1 MSRHDIS
8 GILVK
13 YAQART
19 KRAQGAPSGS
29 SLFPSGGP
37 LAEGTEQSTTPGS
50 TAATVGGALG
60 GWTAGRAAEIAT
72 ARLLTNLGFNR
83 PLTQVFNR
91 ERMSD
96 ALAPL
101 QGQDRSAVRDR
112 FATIAGIDPTQNNSG
127 SYRTFSPSGS
137 HIQTINVQQDAGKN
151 NATDDFARMM
161 EDQKFNNPAA
171 DQRIERVTGNTTST
185 PTTGKDPKS
194 SYTGYE
200 IRPGEPA
207 GGSMDFRRLGFYLPG
222 TVNTRSLNSYAPG
235 LKGVPG
241 KAVHIGMKGLPLAAL
256 IAGAVAAN
264 KATEGTGPV
273 QFKDFEGF

>member
-13 YAQART
+13 YAQARI
-19 KRAQGAPSGS
+19 KRAQEPPSALSLYHSGS
-29 SLFPSGGP
+29 P
-37 LAEGTEQSTTPGS
+37 LAEDTEQSTTPGS
-50 TAATVGGALG
+50 TAATAAGAFG

-72 ARLLTNLGFNR
+72 ARALTNLGFNR
-83 PLTQVFNR
+83 GFTQLLNR

-101 QGQDRSAVRDR
+101 QGGSTDVVAERIGTLAGMNPVRD
-112 FATIAGIDPTQNNSG
+112 NSG
-127 SYRTFSPSGS
+127 SYRTFNPAGN
-137 HIQTINVQQDAGKN
+137 QAQAVNVQQDAGKT
-151 NATDDFARMM
+151 NAIDDFARMF
-161 EDQKFNNPAA
+161 EDQKFNNPAP
-171 DQRIERVTGNTTST
+171 DQQIERVTGGTFST

-207 GGSMDFRRLGFYLPG
+207 GGSMDFRRLGFYTPG
-222 TVNTRSLNSYAPG
+222 TVNTRSFNSYAPG
-235 LKGVPG
+235 LMGVPG
-241 KAVHIGMKGLPLAAL
+241 KTVHLGMRGVPLAAL
-256 IAGAVAAN
+256 IAGAYAGN

-273 QFKDFEGF
+273 KFMNNL